1 MKLQN
6 YLSLQIRY
14 CAVEFNII
22 FKDEVLQLLINT
34 KGMRKVICLMLTL
47 YFLQFCTAQVKA
59 PEPYGALPSERQ
71 LRWHE
76 LDMYVLV
83 HFTPTTFEDKE
94 WGFGDA
100 DPAIFN
106 PAQFDAEQ
114 IIRAVKAGGFR
125 GLILVSKHHDGFALW
140 PTATT
145 PYNISKSPWRNGK
158 GDMVKEFEQACR
170 KNGLGFGVYCSPW
183 DRNNPLYG
191 SHAYVKAYRDQ
202 LKELYSRYGKLFM
215 SWHDGA
221 NGGDGYYGGARESR
235 KIDRTTYYGWDTTW
249 TMTRQMQP
257 GASIFSD
264 VGWDVRWVGNERG
277 EAAETSW
284 ATYTPIP
291 LEGKEKAGPGEV
303 RDDLNPTGTRNGK
316 YWMPA
321 ECDVPLRKGWFFH
334 ETENE
339 TVKSPEKLFDLYLK
353 SVGRGACLD
362 IGIAP
367 DKRGLL
373 HENDVKSL
381 ASFGQM
387 LKKIFADDLAKTAA
401 IQAGNIRGKNK
412 RDFGVNNLTDNDRY
426 SYWATDDAV
435 NTPELILEWKTPQ
448 TFNLIRLRENIKLG
462 QRIEAVEMDAWLDG
476 KWVKI
481 GSATSIGACR
491 IIQLDNR
498 ITTARFRL
506 RVTKS
511 PVSVTLS
518 EIGIFNHRENQ

>member
-1 MKLQN
+1 MKKII
-6 YLSLQIRY
+6 SLLCIG
-14 CAVEFNII
+14 A
-22 FKDEVLQLLINT
+22 
-34 KGMRKVICLMLTL
+34 
-47 YFLQFCTAQVKA
+47 FLFSAHAQVSA

-71 LRWHE
+71 IRWHE
-76 LDMYVLV
+76 MDMYVLV

-100 DPAIFN
+100 NPAIFN
-106 PAQFDAEQ
+106 PTQFDAGQ
-114 IIRAVKAGGFR
+114 IIKAVKAGGFK

-170 KNGLGFGVYCSPW
+170 SNGLRFGVYCSPW
-183 DRNNPLYG
+183 DRNNPVYG
-191 SHAYVKAYRDQ
+191 TYAYIRIYRDQ
-202 LKELYSRYGKLFM
+202 LKELYTRYGDLFM

-221 NGGDGYYGGARESR
+221 NGGDGYYGGAKESR

-249 TMTRQMQP
+249 SMTRKMQP
-257 GASIFSD
+257 WASIFSD

-277 EAAETSW
+277 EAGETSW
-284 ATYTPIP
+284 ATNTPVP

-334 ETENE
+334 PAENE

-362 IGIAP
+362 LGIAP
-367 DKRGLL
+367 DTRGLL

-381 ASFGQM
+381 ADFGIL
-387 LKKIFADDLAKTAA
+387 LKKTFTADLAKTAVIKA
-401 IQAGNIRGKNK
+401 SNIRGNDH
-412 RDFGVNNLTDNDRY
+412 RDFGVKHLTDDNRY
-426 SYWATDDAV
+426 SYWASDDGIK
-435 NTPELILEWKTPQ
+435 TPELILEWKQPQ
-448 TFNLIRLRENIKLG
+448 TFSLVRLRENIKLG
-462 QRIEAVEMDAWLDG
+462 QRIEAVELDAWSDG
-476 KWVKI
+476 QWVKV
-481 GSATSIGACR
+481 GGATSIGSCR
-491 IIQLDNR
+491 IIPLDKK
-498 ITTARFRL
+498 ITT
-506 RVTKS
+506 TK
-511 PVSVTLS
+511 L
-518 EIGIFNHRENQ
+518 E